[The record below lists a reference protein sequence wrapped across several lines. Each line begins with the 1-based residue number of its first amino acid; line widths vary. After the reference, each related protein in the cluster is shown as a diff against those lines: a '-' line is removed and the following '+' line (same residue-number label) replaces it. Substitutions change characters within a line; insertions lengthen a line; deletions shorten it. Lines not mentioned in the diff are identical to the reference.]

1 MGNYDTVW
9 PSWSSMCLLIIQII
23 HGAHIDQ
30 VIAVNCDNASN
41 NDTMTDD
48 LEAQSAVEGFEF
60 DSQES
65 WLRCMPHTVH
75 LAALEVIKLIY
86 LVKAKLMFCSCS
98 TALVLSNTTRR
109 TTIYIKTQSQL
120 LLIGVSI
127 TMQSDRRNRMTMTN
141 HLMCCKMFYLP
152 LKRQVPTSKFNLQ
165 Y

>member
-1 MGNYDTVW
+1 MGNYDNVW
-9 PSWSSMCLLIIQII
+9 PSGSSMCLLIIQII

-48 LEAQSAVEGFEF
+48 LEAQSAAEGFEF

-65 WLRCMPHTVH
+65 RLRCMPHTVH

-98 TALVLSNTTRR
+98 TALVLSNMTRR
-109 TTIYIKTQSQL
+109 TTIYIKTQSRL
-120 LLIGVSI
+120 LLIGVSM
-127 TMQSDRRNRMTMTN
+127 TMQSDRRKRMTTTN
-141 HLMCCKMFYLP
+141 CLMCCKMFYLP
-152 LKRQVPTSKFNLQ
+152 LKKQVPAFKFNLQ
-165 Y
+165 H